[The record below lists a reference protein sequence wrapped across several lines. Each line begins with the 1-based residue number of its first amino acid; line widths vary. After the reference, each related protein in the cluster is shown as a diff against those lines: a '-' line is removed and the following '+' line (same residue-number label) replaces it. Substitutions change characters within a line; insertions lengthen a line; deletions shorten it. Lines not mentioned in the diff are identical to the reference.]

1 LKTLTIE
8 VGADERGR
16 TLQSLLHDRGGFSHA
31 EARGLIDAGAVRG
44 PAVISPGQYARRVR
58 PGERYVVR
66 HEEGRR
72 YRPRVVSRAGRGYRL
87 IHQDRHLLV
96 IDKEPDLLSVP
107 TALRREE
114 SLVDRLLEAERRRGV
129 RHPALYAVHRLDRDT
144 SGLILYAR
152 TRQALDGLK
161 PQFAAREVERLY
173 VAVADGAVVPARG
186 RLASRLVEDPGSLKM
201 RSVPRG
207 DAGKEAI
214 TEYEVTERLSEATVL
229 SVRIATGRKNQIRVH
244 LSEAGHPLVGDR
256 RYGRRSPLIGRTAL
270 HARSLAF
277 VHPVSG
283 RRVRYES
290 PLPDDLKRLIRQ
302 LRVRSG
308 AKMKYP

>member
-8 VGADERGR
+8 VRPGEQGR
-16 TLQSLLHDRGGFSHA
+16 TLQALLRDRGGFSHA

-44 PAVISPGQYARRVR
+44 PTVISPGQYARRVR

-72 YRPRVVSRAGRGYRL
+72 YRPRAVPRPGRGYR
-87 IHQDRHLLV
+87 IVHQDRHLLV

-107 TALRREE
+107 TSLRREE

-152 TRQALDGLK
+152 TRQTLDGLK
-161 PQFAAREVERLY
+161 EQFAARDVERIY
-173 VAVADGAVVPARG
+173 VAVAAGKVGPARG
-186 RLASRLVEDPGSLKM
+186 RLTSRLVEDRKSLKM

-214 TEYEVTERLSEATVL
+214 TEYQVTERLAAATVL
-229 SVRIATGRKNQIRVH
+229 SVRISTGRKNQIRVH

-277 VHPVSG
+277 VHPASG
-283 RRVRYES
+283 RAMRFES
-290 PLPDDLKRLIRQ
+290 PLPGDLKRVIRQ

-308 AKMKYP
+308 T

>member
-8 VGADERGR
+8 VRAEEQGR
-16 TLQSLLHDRGGFSHA
+16 TLQALLHDRGGFSHA

-44 PAVISPGQYARRVR
+44 PAAIAPGQYARRVR
-58 PGERYVVR
+58 PGERYIIR

-72 YRPRVVSRAGRGYRL
+72 YRPRAAARPGRGYR
-87 IHQDRHLLV
+87 IVHQDRHLLV

-107 TALRREE
+107 TSLRREE
-114 SLVDRLLEAERRRGV
+114 SLVERLLEAERRRGV
-129 RHPALYAVHRLDRDT
+129 RRPALYAVHRLDRDT

-152 TRQALDGLK
+152 TRQALEGLK
-161 PQFAAREVERLY
+161 QQFAAREVERCY
-173 VAVADGAVVPARG
+173 VAVAAGVIRATRG
-186 RLASRLVEDPGSLKM
+186 RFTSRLIEDRKTLKM
-201 RSVPRG
+201 HSVSGG

-214 TEYEVTERLSEATVL
+214 TDFEVTERLPAATVL
-229 SVRIATGRKNQIRVH
+229 SVRLATGRKNQIRVH
-244 LSEAGHPLVGDR
+244 LAEAGYPLVGDR

-277 VHPVSG
+277 IHPVSG
-283 RRVRYES
+283 RPERFES
-290 PLPDDLKRLIRQ
+290 PLPGDLKRLIRQ

-308 AKMKYP
+308 S

>member
-8 VGADERGR
+8 VSPDEQGR
-16 TLQSLLHDRGGFSHA
+16 TLQALLRERGGFSHA

-44 PAVISPGQYARRVR
+44 PSLISPGQYARRVR

-72 YRPRVVSRAGRGYRL
+72 YRPRAVARPGRGYR
-87 IHQDRHLLV
+87 IVHQDRHLLV
-96 IDKEPDLLSVP
+96 IDKAPDLLSVP
-107 TALRREE
+107 TSLRREV
-114 SLVDRLLEAERRRGV
+114 SLVERLLEAERSRGV
-129 RHPALYAVHRLDRDT
+129 RRPALYAVHRLDRDT
-144 SGLILYAR
+144 SGLIMYAR

-161 PQFAAREVERLY
+161 QQFVARDVERIY
-173 VAVADGAVVPARG
+173 VAVAGGKIGPARG
-186 RLASRLVEDPGSLKM
+186 RLTSRLVEDRKTLKV
-201 RSVPRG
+201 RSVTQG

-214 TEYEVTERLSEATVL
+214 TEYQVTERLPEATVL
-229 SVRIATGRKNQIRVH
+229 SVRLATGRKNQIRVH

-277 VHPVSG
+277 IHPVSG
-283 RRVRYES
+283 RRVRFES

-308 AKMKYP
+308 TKI

>member
-1 LKTLTIE
+1 MKTLTID
-8 VGADERGR
+8 VRADEQGR
-16 TLQSLLHDRGGFSHA
+16 TLQALLHERGGFSHA

-44 PAVISPGQYARRVR
+44 RSPIPPGQYARRVR

-72 YRPRVVSRAGRGYRL
+72 YRPRPTSRPGRGFR
-87 IHQDRHLLV
+87 IVHQDRHLLV

-107 TALRREE
+107 TSLRREE
-114 SLVDRLLEAERRRGV
+114 SLVERLLEAERRRGV

-152 TRQALDGLK
+152 SRQALDGLQR
-161 PQFAAREVERLY
+161 QFAAREVERIY
-173 VAVADGAVVPARG
+173 VAVAAGVVAPARG
-186 RLASRLVEDPGSLKM
+186 RLTSRLVEDPRSLKM
-201 RSVPRG
+201 RSVPQG

-214 TEYEVTERLSEATVL
+214 TEYEVSERLADATVL

-244 LSEAGHPLVGDR
+244 LAEAGHPLVGDR

-283 RRVRYES
+283 RPARFES
-290 PLPDDLKRLIRQ
+290 PLPGDLKRLIRQ
-302 LRVRSG
+302 LRVRPG
-308 AKMKYP
+308 AR